1 MTQRAERIPTQLPL
15 HYRTSGELD
24 WYEAS
29 TENIS
34 RTGVLFRGERLLKV
48 DTPVEMKF
56 ETIWLPPLEPA
67 GTADVIWR
75 GSVVRTVLPA
85 AGDTRA
91 GLAAKISQSQ
101 FVPARIALKV

>member
-1 MTQRAERIPTQLPL
+1 MTQRAERIATQLPL

-34 RTGVLFRGERLLKV
+34 RTGVLFRGERLLEV

-56 ETIWLPPLEPA
+56 ETLWLPPLEPA
-67 GTADVIWR
+67 GMADVIWR
-75 GSVVRTVLPA
+75 GSIVRTVLPVA
-85 AGDTRA
+85 SDTRA
-91 GLAAKISQSQ
+91 ALAAKISQSQ
-101 FVPARIALKV
+101 FVPGRIAREI